1 MSLLLWG
8 GGAYAR
14 DKNTSARVCGKNA
27 GGYLCVRGG
36 GDIFARHYGISK
48 GSSVLGLAYSQLAS
62 AFLLALNLAFLVKT
76 FYSASK
82 AS

>member
-1 MSLLLWG
+1 MHE
-8 GGAYAR
+8 
-14 DKNTSARVCGKNA
+14 
-27 GGYLCVRGG
+27 GG